1 MSTYKESY
9 KKQQPFFFM
18 KDDIKI
24 QKPWLAII
32 SNV

>member
-9 KKQQPFFFM
+9 KKQQRFFFM

-32 SNV
+32 SSI